1 MALDIGGSCGTIVDM
16 ADTTAHRRRAR
27 NSLSRDEVVQAAMRI
42 AGRGGLDAL
51 TFSNLGKELG
61 AHPTAVYR
69 YFRDK
74 DELLLTLVDA
84 LHAEALHDFT
94 PAAHWRGTL
103 RAHALRIREVYMRH
117 PQIGQQLATRT
128 ARREHEFRTVEIIL
142 SALRSTG
149 LPDADVAR
157 YYRVFADF
165 VLSYASLE
173 AGLAALDPHTREQD
187 LLSWRVDYP
196 KVTAERYP
204 SIAALAGHL
213 PAIDDPGNFELA
225 LDLMLDAIEL
235 RVKQFRADGG
245 VSA

>member
-1 MALDIGGSCGTIVDM
+1 MQLGYGTIMDM
-16 ADTTAHRRRAR
+16 ANPTEHRRRAR
-27 NSLSRDEVVQAAMRI
+27 NSLSRDEVVQAATRI
-42 AGRGGLDAL
+42 ADRDGLESL
-51 TFSNLGKELG
+51 TFSNLGKELS

-84 LHAEALHDFT
+84 LHAEALRDFV
-94 PAAHWRGTL
+94 PAAQWRDTL

-117 PQIGQQLATRT
+117 PQIGQQLAART
-128 ARREHEFRTVEIIL
+128 ARSEHEFHTVEIIL

-165 VLSYASLE
+165 VLAYASLE
-173 AGLAALDPHTREQD
+173 SALAALDPHTRERD
-187 LLSWRVDYP
+187 LLAWRVDYP
-196 KVTAERYP
+196 QVTAERYP
-204 SIAALAGHL
+204 TIAALAGHL
-213 PAIDDPGNFELA
+213 PALDDPANFELA

-235 RVKQFRADGG
+235 RVKRSKRDQG
-245 VSA
+245 

>member
-1 MALDIGGSCGTIVDM
+1 MALDKWVECVTIVPM
-16 ADTTAHRRRAR
+16 ANPTGHRRRAR
-27 NSLSRDEVVQAAMRI
+27 NSLSRHEVVEAALRI
-42 AGRGGLDAL
+42 AERGGLDAL
-51 TFSNLGKELG
+51 TFSNLGRELC

-94 PAAHWRGTL
+94 PAAHWRDTL
-103 RAHALRIREVYMRH
+103 RTHALKLREVYIRH
-117 PQIGQQLATRT
+117 PQIGRQLATRT
-128 ARREHEFRTVEIIL
+128 ARREHEFHTVEIIL

-149 LPDADVAR
+149 LPDPDVAR

-165 VLSYASLE
+165 VLAYASLE
-173 AGLAALDPHTREQD
+173 AALAALDQHIRERD
-187 LLSWRVDYP
+187 LLAWRVDYP

-204 SIAALAGHL
+204 TIAALAGYF
-213 PAIDDPGNFELA
+213 PALDDPANFELA

-235 RVKQFRADGG
+235 RVNRMGASPDAN
-245 VSA
+245 S